1 MVMKCDVTL
10 EENACGFWV
19 NIGCAGEMLLTVCG
33 FVIRSRRYVGM
44 VCCVKYGKKKKLLER
59 RLSRVD
65 ADLLT
70 KYAFLNPLYGG
81 FQKWWYP

>member
-1 MVMKCDVTL
+1 MWFL
-10 EENACGFWV
+10 
-19 NIGCAGEMLLTVCG
+19 GEHWLCWGDAVAVCG
-33 FVIRSRRYVGM
+33 FVIRSRRYLGM
-44 VCCVKYGKKKKLLER
+44 VCCVKNGKKNKLLER

-70 KYAFLNPLYGG
+70 KCAFLNPLYGG